1 MTQPSYLTKEG
12 AEKLRT
18 ELKHL
23 EGPVRLDLAKRLRS
37 AIQMGDL
44 SENADY
50 TAAKEEQ
57 GFIEGRIQELTQ
69 ILRDVIIIDET
80 PSIKD
85 VIDIGVKVTIQE
97 QNEPV
102 ETYLLVGPQEADPKN
117 GRISFNSP
125 IGQALMGHRAG
136 DTVIAVT
143 PAGEIHFKILKI
155 E

>member
-1 MTQPSYLTKEG
+1 
-12 AEKLRT
+12 
-18 ELKHL
+18 
-23 EGPVRLDLAKRLRS
+23 
-37 AIQMGDL
+37 MGDL

-69 ILRDVIIIDET
+69 ILRDVVIIDET
-80 PSIKD
+80 PSEKD

-97 QNEPV
+97 ENEPE

-125 IGQALMGHRAG
+125 IGQALMGHRSW
-136 DTVIAVT
+136 
-143 PAGEIHFKILKI
+143 
-155 E
+155 